1 MVLEDIAYSHMH
13 TAVPIKL
20 MFGNR
25 KKRISFNRKK
35 NVWLHIIACPA
46 VIALPC
52 IQVMLIISSLVLD
65 FFEDECSENAA
76 EKCSEFRPE
85 VPLSEEF
92 SSEAFDQYCG

>member
-1 MVLEDIAYSHMH
+1 
-13 TAVPIKL
+13 
-20 MFGNR
+20 
-25 KKRISFNRKK
+25 
-35 NVWLHIIACPA
+35 
-46 VIALPC
+46 
-52 IQVMLIISSLVLD
+52 MLIISSLVLD